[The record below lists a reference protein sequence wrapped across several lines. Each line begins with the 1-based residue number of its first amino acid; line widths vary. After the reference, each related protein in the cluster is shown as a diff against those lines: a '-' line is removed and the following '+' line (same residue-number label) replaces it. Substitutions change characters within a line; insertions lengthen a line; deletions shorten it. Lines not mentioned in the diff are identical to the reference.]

1 MSNVYKFPESG
12 IKLIRLYCDDCNS
25 PLQYWVSDDW
35 DSYGL
40 CHTCDL
46 YQPDEV
52 ILTLKKVH

>member
-25 PLQYWVSDDW
+25 PLQYWVSDDG